1 MISDV
6 VAERGTG
13 AFTSN
18 RLGTQPPAS
27 TMREFFKLPML
38 QVKESFFLCPLHQG
52 SIPHILL
59 LLQAVRALG
68 SLFLLALSTLK
79 AEDKQRTLVM

>member
-6 VAERGTG
+6 GAEHGTG

-27 TMREFFKLPML
+27 TMRKFFKLPMW
-38 QVKESFFLCPLHQG
+38 QVSEAAFPRPLYPG
-52 SIPHILL
+52 SISHILL
-59 LLQAVRALG
+59 LLQAARALG
-68 SLFLLALSTLK
+68 SLFPPALSTLK
-79 AEDKQRTLVM
+79 AEGKLQTLVT